1 MLNNILID
9 DLDLLHDAGI
19 LGGGDVHGVG
29 AGGQLGTD
37 SHDVANL
44 TLKSQHSIF
53 GTKLLLAKPF
63 K

>member
-1 MLNNILID
+1 MLNNVLID

-37 SHDVANL
+37 SHCVANL
-44 TLKSQHSIF
+44 TLKNQHSIF
-53 GTKLLLAKPF
+53 GSKLPLAKPF